1 MMQVY
6 VYADKVYF
14 CCKAKDLC
22 KLIREY
28 SQEYTTVQ
36 EMIHAMSPCV

>member
-6 VYADKVYF
+6 VYTDKIYF

-28 SQEYTTVQ
+28 ALEYSTVQ
-36 EMIHAMSPCV
+36 EMINAMVPST

>member
-14 CCKAKDLC
+14 LAKAKDLC
-22 KLIREY
+22 KLIKEY
-28 SQEYTTVQ
+28 AEQHKTVQ
-36 EMIHAMSPCV
+36 ELIKAKLN